1 MPHLDALVGL
11 LVLLAVSLWVVGK
24 AGGGPP
30 IIAHILH
37 PSRRDRPTGIQED
50 DDARWHWPAPGA

>member
-1 MPHLDALVGL
+1 MTHPDALVGIV
-11 LVLLAVSLWVVGK
+11 VLMAFSLWVVGK

-37 PSRRDRPTGIQED
+37 PVRRDRPDGVQEED
-50 DDARWHWPAPGA
+50 DVRWHWNGR

>member
-1 MPHLDALVGL
+1 MTHLDALVGIV
-11 LVLLAVSLWVVGK
+11 VLLAISVWVVGK

-37 PSRRDRPTGIQED
+37 PRRRDRPDGIQED
-50 DDARWHWPAPGA
+50 DDVRWHWGSH

>member
-1 MPHLDALVGL
+1 MTHVAAVVGIV
-11 LVLLAVSLWVVGK
+11 VLLANSSWVVSK

-37 PSRRDRPTGIQED
+37 PRRRDRPDGVQED
-50 DDARWHWPAPGA
+50 DDIRWHWGPR